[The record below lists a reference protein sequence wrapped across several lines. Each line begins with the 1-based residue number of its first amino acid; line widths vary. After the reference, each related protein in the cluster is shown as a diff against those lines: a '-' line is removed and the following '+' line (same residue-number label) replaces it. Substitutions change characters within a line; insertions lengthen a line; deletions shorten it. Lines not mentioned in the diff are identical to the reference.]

1 MVETIVKKI
10 ICEELINDEPFT
22 RLICSG
28 RFSPI
33 VEFIILKYTY
43 VTIYS
48 DFYLPNIIIIF
59 KATIRLSSEKKRYN
73 NGQMN
78 LSLNR
83 SCNPQ
88 QTSNSKHY

>member
-1 MVETIVKKI
+1 M
-10 ICEELINDEPFT
+10 INDELQQSEPLTDF
-22 RLICSG
+22 SG

-59 KATIRLSSEKKRYN
+59 KATRRLSSKRKK
-73 NGQMN
+73 QV
-78 LSLNR
+78 
-83 SCNPQ
+83 Q
-88 QTSNSKHY
+88 

>member
-59 KATIRLSSEKKRYN
+59 KATIKLIANNPFLTFSANSFESRLKY
-73 NGQMN
+73 
-78 LSLNR
+78 
-83 SCNPQ
+83 
-88 QTSNSKHY
+88 